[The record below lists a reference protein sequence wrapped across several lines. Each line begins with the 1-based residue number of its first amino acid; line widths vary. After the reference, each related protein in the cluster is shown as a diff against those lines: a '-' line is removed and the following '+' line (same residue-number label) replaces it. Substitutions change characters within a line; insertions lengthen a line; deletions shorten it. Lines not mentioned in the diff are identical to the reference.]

1 MDPSKTASGNSML
14 GESSRSSRLSVGEA
28 AARMAI
34 DSESLNVSNGI
45 DICLTSL
52 RGSEDLDAEDWE
64 TEFSRVCEAIK
75 KSSGGELFNASF
87 GSVPSEERLADWLA
101 MKWAPA
107 VLKTYDIAGIRVGA
121 RPVYASRIGDSQ
133 VEIIWQE
140 LKDFKS
146 TTVGK
151 MIIEITKNGMV
162 AKRQAGDARAGFGTV
177 SSVPLPG
184 EDILVRRLADAASQ
198 AMEKGLATKVSKTRN
213 YLEVQFSS

>member
-146 TTVGK
+146 NTVGK

-162 AKRQAGDARAGFGTV
+162 SMQAWRYAV
-177 SSVPLPG
+177 S
-184 EDILVRRLADAASQ
+184 
-198 AMEKGLATKVSKTRN
+198 
-213 YLEVQFSS
+213 